1 MLLDVGAT
9 RKPAK
14 ISLTPLI
21 DVVFILLLF
30 FMLTSNF
37 MQWRQ
42 MDLPIPTASEQPAE
56 KPEVVTVRLLS
67 NAGDVQIDD
76 NRFNILTAGI
86 PESLLGNGGRLFAVE
101 AEDGVSTQALV
112 ELVDQLRM
120 AGAEKVS
127 LAGVLQ

>member
-1 MLLDVGAT
+1 MLLDVGTT

-30 FMLTSNF
+30 FMLTSSF

-42 MDLPIPTASEQPAE
+42 MDLPIPTASETPAQE
-56 KPEVVTVRLLS
+56 SEVVTLRLL
-67 NAGDVQIDD
+67 NNGGDVSIDD
-76 NRFNILTAGI
+76 NRFNILAAGV
-86 PESLLGNGGRLFAVE
+86 PADLLGDNGSLIAIE
-101 AEDGVSTQALV
+101 AEEGVSTQALV
-112 ELVDQLRM
+112 KLVDQLRL

>member
-1 MLLDVGAT
+1 MLLDVGT
-9 RKPAK
+9 NRKPAK

-30 FMLTSNF
+30 FMLTSSF

-42 MDLPIPTASEQPAE
+42 MDLPIPTASDKPAE
-56 KPEVVTVRLLS
+56 ESEVITVRLLS
-67 NAGDVQIDD
+67 NGGDVRIED
-76 NRFNILTAGI
+76 NTFNILA
-86 PESLLGNGGRLFAVE
+86 NGVPAELMGDAEPLIAIE
-101 AEDGVSTQALV
+101 AEEGVSTQALV
-112 ELVDQLRM
+112 QLVDKLRL

>member
-1 MLLDVGAT
+1 MLLDLGTA

-42 MDLPIPTASEQPAE
+42 LDLPIPTASDTPAAAS
-56 KPEVVTVRLLS
+56 EVIRVRLLGNS
-67 NAGDVQIDD
+67 GDVRIADTT
-76 NRFNILTAGI
+76 FNIAAGVPQALI
-86 PESLLGNGGRLFAVE
+86 GDSETLIAIE
-101 AEDGVSTQALV
+101 AEEGVSTQSLV
-112 ELVDQLRM
+112 SLVDALRQ